1 MNSLRPPS
9 APLKNSGSE
18 LVGVRQVVG
27 SAEVA
32 SDGVLHAAQGL
43 GLFPSFCM
51 AEVTVSGLGSLGFR
65 VQGLALGFREWE
77 GVANVDPQG

>member
-1 MNSLRPPS
+1 MNSLRAPS

-51 AEVTVSGLGSLGFR
+51 AEARVSGLGFR
-65 VQGLALGFREWE
+65 VQGLALGFREY
-77 GVANVDPQG
+77 GRGSRM